1 MNSVENYYK
10 LQCARLDEQRKVLLK
25 QLRQLEEEI
34 TNIPLTPNAT
44 QAQQQ
49 TMKSSAV
56 SGKRKTKSKMM
67 GDQGRDDQDQQQQ
80 QQPQQPTPFH
90 GLAATPQQE
99 VVRKGLLAN
108 YFDNPKTSNIE
119 TADQESWQNVNQSV
133 GNYMTN
139 QVQQMMRK
147 QGMV

>member
-34 TNIPLTPNAT
+34 TNIPLTPSAA

-49 TMKSSAV
+49 TMKSSVV

-67 GDQGRDDQDQQQQ
+67 GYQDQDDQQPE
-80 QQPQQPTPFH
+80 QPQLTPFH
-90 GLAATPQQE
+90 GLAATPQQDIA
-99 VVRKGLLAN
+99 RKGLLAN

-139 QVQQMMRK
+139 QVQQLMRK

>member
-34 TNIPLTPNAT
+34 TNIPAAPTAP
-44 QAQQQ
+44 QDQQ
-49 TMKSSAV
+49 TMKSSV
-56 SGKRKTKSKMM
+56 VNGKRKTKSKMI
-67 GDQGRDDQDQQQQ
+67 GNEDQDDQEP
-80 QQPQQPTPFH
+80 QPQQPTPFH
-90 GLAATPQQE
+90 GLAATPQE
-99 VVRKGLLAN
+99 GIVRKGLLAN
-108 YFDNPKTSNIE
+108 YFDNPRTSNFE

>member
-25 QLRQLEEEI
+25 QLRHLEEEI
-34 TNIPLTPNAT
+34 TNIPLTP

-49 TMKSSAV
+49 SAQTMRSSAV
-56 SGKRKTKSKMM
+56 SGKRKTKSKII
-67 GDQGRDDQDQQQQ
+67 GDQGQDDQESE
-80 QQPQQPTPFH
+80 QPQQLTPYH
-90 GLAATPQQE
+90 GLAATPQQDIA
-99 VVRKGLLAN
+99 RKGLLAN
-108 YFDNPKTSNIE
+108 YFDNPKTSNFE
-119 TADQESWQNVNQSV
+119 TADQDSWQNVNQSV

>member
-34 TNIPLTPNAT
+34 TNVPLTP

-49 TMKSSAV
+49 QSAQTMRSSAV
-56 SGKRKTKSKMM
+56 SGKRRTKSKMM
-67 GDQGRDDQDQQQQ
+67 NDQGQDDQESE
-80 QQPQQPTPFH
+80 QPQQLTPYH
-90 GLAATPQQE
+90 GLATTPQQDIA
-99 VVRKGLLAN
+99 RKGLLSN
-108 YFDNPKTSNIE
+108 YYDDPKTANIE
-119 TADQESWQNVNQSV
+119 MADQDSWQNVNQSV

-139 QVQQMMRK
+139 QVQQLMRK